1 MSIHEKEETMVGLK
15 RLAGASLVVA
25 LFAGPAALQAQE
37 VPECQ
42 VQTDLTEVPVSAEP
56 VSIVAVYEDELGEE
70 IAVAFAE
77 ESGVEI
83 VSIEQDPDNPLLLM
97 LTLDTSGA
105 ASGDWELVI
114 EGETARCVGEIEV
127 ADLED
132 IKPYQR

>member
-1 MSIHEKEETMVGLK
+1 MRGL
-15 RLAGASLVVA
+15 RRWTGLALAAAVFASPA
-25 LFAGPAALQAQE
+25 LLQAQE
-37 VPECQ
+37 SPECE
-42 VQTDLTEVPVSAEP
+42 VRTDLTAIPVSVDP
-56 VSIVAVYEDELGEE
+56 VNLLAAHSDAVGEDVS
-70 IAVAFAE
+70 AAFAE